1 MEEMMQRTD
10 NELVLLSSLARE
22 ARMYSEAAAL
32 NLFQLGRVLIEAK
45 KLVRHGEWT
54 DWVRGNAHMSE
65 TQAQYL
71 MRSYERFGQMPE
83 VAGLEKSKIF
93 KMLSLPAGTEQA
105 FIEKHDVPSMTA
117 REVERAVQQ
126 VKADAEERVQAERR
140 QRIAAEARAD
150 ELAAR
155 PPEIPADIAE
165 QMNAKDAEIARI
177 KAENARITAQAN
189 DLLAEKNSLW
199 REKNALSHEL
209 QDAEEMLS
217 EKQKEY
223 NDLNA
228 LYLDAQSITARG
240 DTERT
245 TDDRLTAGEFTRA
258 VGQFIGLVSRVPH
271 MGRAFAAMGNED
283 RDAFITGLE
292 VVEEWAA
299 GARKAMDTIE
309 MHMEGAIIH
318 AE

>member
-22 ARMYSEAAAL
+22 AKMYSEAAAL

-71 MRSYERFGQMPE
+71 MRSYERFGQMPSA
-83 VAGLEKSKIF
+83 AGLEKSKIF

-105 FIEKHDVPSMTA
+105 FIEEHDIPNMTA
-117 REVERAVQQ
+117 REVEQAVRDVREQ
-126 VKADAEERVQAERR
+126 ANAEIQKERNL
-140 QRIAAEARAD
+140 RIAAEARRD

-155 PPEIPADIAE
+155 PPEIPSDIAE
-165 QMNAKDAEIARI
+165 VMSAKDAEIAKY
-177 KAENARITAQAN
+177 KAENTRIANQAN
-189 DLLAEKNSLW
+189 DLLKEKT
-199 REKNALSHEL
+199 ALSREL
-209 QDAEEMLS
+209 RETEEMLC
-217 EKQKEY
+217 EQQEEY
-223 NDLNA
+223 NRLQAD
-228 LYLDAQSITARG
+228 YLSAQSMAAKG
-240 DTERT
+240 DAERT
-245 TDDRLTAGEFTRA
+245 VDDRLTASEFTRA

-271 MGRAFAAMGNED
+271 MGRAFGGMSYEEMD
-283 RDAFITGLE
+283 QFITGLE

-309 MHMEGAIIH
+309 MNMEGAIIH

>member
-22 ARMYSEAAAL
+22 AKMYSEAAAL

-105 FIEKHDVPSMTA
+105 FIEEHDVPSMTA

-126 VKADAEERVQAERR
+126 VKADAEERVQAERK

-150 ELAAR
+150 QLAAR

-165 QMNAKDAEIARI
+165 QMNAKDAEINRY
-177 KAENARITAQAN
+177 KAENARIAAQAN
-189 DLLAEKNSLW
+189 DLL
-199 REKNALSHEL
+199 REKASLSRDLRE
-209 QDAEEMLS
+209 AEAMIDEQQ
-217 EKQKEY
+217 EAY
-223 NDLNA
+223 NELNA
-228 LYLDAQSITARG
+228 RYLDAQSITARG

>member
-22 ARMYSEAAAL
+22 AKMYSEAAAL

-105 FIEKHDVPSMTA
+105 FIEEHDVPSMTA

-126 VKADAEERVQAERR
+126 VKADAEERVQAERK

-165 QMNAKDAEIARI
+165 QMNAKDAEINRY
-177 KAENARITAQAN
+177 KAENARIAAQAN
-189 DLLAEKNSLW
+189 DLLAEKNMLS
-199 REKNALSHEL
+199 REKASLTRDL
-209 QDAEEMLS
+209 EETENMLD

-223 NDLNA
+223 DELNA
-228 LYLDAQSITARG
+228 RYLDAQSMAARG
-240 DTERT
+240 DVGHDV
-245 TDDRLTAGEFTRA
+245 DDRLGAGEFTRA

-271 MGRAFAAMGNED
+271 MGRAFAAMSYDD
-283 RDAFITGLE
+283 RDAFITGIE
-292 VVEEWAA
+292 IVEEWTA
-299 GARKAMDTIE
+299 GARRAMDTIE
-309 MHMEGAIIH
+309 MNMEGAIIH

>member
-22 ARMYSEAAAL
+22 AKMYSEAAAL

-105 FIEKHDVPSMTA
+105 FMEEHDVTNMTA
-117 REVERAVQQ
+117 REVEKAVQKL
-126 VKADAEERVQAERR
+126 KADAENQVQTERKL
-140 QRIAAEARAD
+140 RIAAEARAD
-150 ELAAR
+150 QLAAR

-165 QMNAKDAEIARI
+165 QMNAKDAEINRY
-177 KAENARITAQAN
+177 KAENARIAAQAN
-189 DLLAEKNSLW
+189 DLL
-199 REKNALSHEL
+199 REKASLSRDLLE
-209 QDAEEMLS
+209 AEAMIDEQQ
-217 EKQKEY
+217 EAY
-223 NDLNA
+223 NELNA
-228 LYLDAQSITARG
+228 RYLDAQSITARG

-271 MGRAFAAMGNED
+271 MWRAFAAMGNED